1 MVWAIDDGGY
11 VKSAV
16 QESCS
21 LALSVK
27 KGKKRHYIGAYKGD
41 YFEKDCCRYIFSY
54 CACSARPRIRLVC
67 GALLSGKCE
76 CVLGSPLHRRR
87 CMGNSKNIWKP
98 S

>member
-41 YFEKDCCRYIFSY
+41 YFEKDCC
-54 CACSARPRIRLVC
+54 
-67 GALLSGKCE
+67 
-76 CVLGSPLHRRR
+76 
-87 CMGNSKNIWKP
+87 
-98 S
+98 